1 MRYVERRTNNMI
13 CINCKRV
20 RDRMEE
26 LGLTYNDLKFEL
38 KSHDTEARFNSILHQ
53 HHCPDKHPDSFIY
66 ELARDLQVSVDYLYG
81 WTDIPDQ
88 WIPSVGNDPYFKQ
101 NELIRLVNKYC
112 IENNIDR
119 KNTNILA
126 YKTGIDRQ
134 VFDILFN
141 NEPESGWWTTTS
153 YYIISRLA
161 VSFDFNFYTVMS
173 YMLQAEDE
181 DGIGK
186 SYTLHL
192 ANRFEDEYHIKTI

>member
-1 MRYVERRTNNMI
+1 
-13 CINCKRV
+13 
-20 RDRMEE
+20 MEE

-81 WTDIPDQ
+81 WTDVPDQ

-181 DGIGK
+181 DGIGE

-192 ANRFEDEYHIKTI
+192 SQRFEDEYYIKTI

>member
-1 MRYVERRTNNMI
+1 MI

-20 RDRMEE
+20 RDRMKE
-26 LGLTYNDLKFEL
+26 LGLEYTDLKFEL
-38 KSHDTEARFNSILHQ
+38 KSHGTEARLNSLLHQ
-53 HHCPDKHPDSFIY
+53 HHCHDKYPDSFIY
-66 ELARDLQVSVDYLYG
+66 ELARDLQVSVDYLFG

-126 YKTGIDRQ
+126 YKTDIDRE
-134 VFDILFN
+134 VFDNLFN
-141 NEPESGWWTTTS
+141 NSREAGWWTTTS

-161 VSFDFNFYTVMS
+161 VAFDFNFYTVMA

-181 DGIGK
+181 DGVGK
-186 SYTLHL
+186 AYTLHL
-192 ANRFEDEYHIKTI
+192 AQRFEDEFHIKTI

>member
-1 MRYVERRTNNMI
+1 MI